1 MISITIGDANVSFDV
16 VTLLVYLIVGLVAG
30 YLASLVMRR
39 RGTLVGD
46 LVLGVFGAFVGGI
59 LLSLLAPIISINISP
74 LIVRDIITAFIGAVV
89 IIFLVRA
96 ISRRRR

>member
-1 MISITIGDANVSFDV
+1 MISITIGNANISFDV
-16 VTLLVYLIVGLVAG
+16 ITLLVYLVVGLIAG

-39 RGTLVGD
+39 RGTLLGD
-46 LVLGVFGAFVGGI
+46 LMLGVLGAFVGGI
-59 LLSLLAPIISINISP
+59 LLSLLAPIISINITP
-74 LIVRDIITAFIGAVV
+74 LIVRDIITAFIGAVL